1 MANIA
6 VNALVVDTLIVDTL
20 IRDLLEWLARR
31 YRGYAEVIE
40 ASRTSCPKLPTR
52 EQANDR
58 GLLES
63 EEADGGCVIRVS
75 AAGRALLERNRLS
88 RTAEREIAG
97 RSLSI
102 WCFVRSTTSCWIELH
117 LR

>member
-31 YRGYAEVIE
+31 DSSHEEIMGAW
-40 ASRTSCPKLPTR
+40 RTSCPRLSVR

-58 GLLES
+58 GPLES
-63 EEADGGCVIRVS
+63 VEADGTSGIRVS
-75 AAGRALLERNRLS
+75 AAGHALLERNRPS
-88 RTAEREIAG
+88 RTAQRGIAG
-97 RSLSI
+97 RA
-102 WCFVRSTTSCWIELH
+102 R
-117 LR
+117 

>member
-31 YRGYAEVIE
+31 DRSYEEVMG
-40 ASRTSCPKLPTR
+40 AWRTSCPKLPRR
-52 EQANDR
+52 EHANDR

-63 EEADGGCVIRVS
+63 EEAGRGSVVKVS
-75 AAGRALLERNRLS
+75 AAGHALLERNRPS
-88 RTAEREIAG
+88 RTAQRGIAG
-97 RSLSI
+97 RA
-102 WCFVRSTTSCWIELH
+102 R
-117 LR
+117 